1 MLASRC
7 VAALDTAVKK
17 KPDDGDG
24 NSEIEDLPPAMKL
37 KVLSIL
43 GKEIAVHYES
53 NRPPHASNA
62 FLFRKISAC
71 LALFRVQLWLM
82 FVP

>member
-43 GKEIAVHYES
+43 GKEMLFIT
-53 NRPPHASNA
+53 NRIDLHMRPS
-62 FLFRKISAC
+62 LEKY
-71 LALFRVQLWLM
+71 LLG
-82 FVP
+82 